1 MKVAL
6 GLHGLEFDLGN
17 VIRDWA
23 LSVWFFFLKHV
34 IAMCHLSSKI

>member
-6 GLHGLEFDLGN
+6 GLHGLEFDSGN

-23 LSVWFFFLKHV
+23 LSVWFFFFLN
-34 IAMCHLSSKI
+34 M